1 MPWGLVVFALWSLF
15 CYGLGSLHVFGNAN
29 SPCLKD

>member
-1 MPWGLVVFALWSLF
+1 MIGLILFLLWSLF
-15 CYGLGSLHVFGNAN
+15 CYGLGSLHVFGDDN